1 MEFTTIL
8 DITKYKTEINGKNN
22 NQNIKYKLFGIIPH
36 NGDNKDNYH
45 FISHYLSHIDYK
57 WYTYNDTIVNGIDN
71 FQKDIIDPGIQDLL
85 LYKKIDW
92 CLIIIKIY

>member
-8 DITKYKTEINGKNN
+8 DITKYITEINGKNN
-22 NQNIKYKLFGIIPH
+22 NQNIKYKLICIISH
-36 NGDNKDNYH
+36 TGDNKDNYH
-45 FISHYLSHIDYK
+45 FISHYLGHIDYK

-85 LYKKIDW
+85 LYKKID
-92 CLIIIKIY
+92 